1 MLDDASM
8 LVSVS
13 RHGQSDLRGSKLPLL
28 LDDDEEPDLSLCLLY
43 SRGLWAYPLTV
54 RVSGNIK
61 YICSGSCLK
70 RLQSTG

>member
-1 MLDDASM
+1 MMRPCWCQPVATANPI
-8 LVSVS
+8 SVE
-13 RHGQSDLRGSKLPLL
+13 GKLPLL
-28 LDDDEEPDLSLCLLY
+28 LDDDEEPDLTMCLLY

-54 RVSGNIK
+54 RVTGDIK